1 MVGSSKVPMMTSVR
15 KTAGLAFNE
24 LLIWLSI
31 CIAGGS
37 VASKFVPVY
46 LDHQTAIS
54 IMEDLAQDPG
64 MDRLDQRKLQSV
76 IERRFKANNL
86 HDFVKEKRFELRA
99 VSGRSG
105 VALEYEIRGDLA
117 VNIDYVIVFDDI
129 IQLSD

>member
-1 MVGSSKVPMMTSVR
+1 MTSVR

-24 LLIWLSI
+24 ILIWLSI

-37 VASKFVPVY
+37 VATKFVPVY

-105 VALEYEIRGDLA
+105 VALE
-117 VNIDYVIVFDDI
+117 
-129 IQLSD
+129 